1 MGAQRDTSR
10 LVESTFVT
18 LDGVISSPQVWGGA
32 KYWDDEYLAHARGLL
47 FAADALL
54 LGRETY
60 EGFAAAWPTRPSDPY
75 TDRINALPKH
85 VASRTPLQAEWNAT
99 AIEGDVAERVA
110 ELKRRP
116 HSDLLKFGTGELDRT
131 LLEHG
136 LIDELHLWVFP
147 VIAGAGQ
154 RLLEGIV
161 DTTYLKLLK
170 TTTLA
175 SGIVVHTYTPEG

>member
-1 MGAQRDTSR
+1 MPQCDAPIARGGVLAGDEPRPPNERGRIVRAGTRQGAQRETSR
-10 LVESTFVT
+10 LVEST
-18 LDGVISSPQVWGGA
+18 SS
-32 KYWDDEYLAHARGLL
+32 RS
-47 FAADALL
+47 
-54 LGRETY
+54 T
-60 EGFAAAWPTRPSDPY
+60 
-75 TDRINALPKH
+75 
-85 VASRTPLQAEWNAT
+85 VASRTPLQTEWNAT

-116 HSDLLKFGTGELDRT
+116 HSDLLKFGTGELGRT

-154 RLLEGIV
+154 RLLESI

-175 SGIVVHTYTPEG
+175 SGIVVHTYTPQG